1 MVRYIPQALCLILF
15 GFLFSCAFS
24 DKSEFQIG
32 ENFVDSPSRI
42 VLIDTMKLYT
52 STVMADSF
60 ATNTASRILI
70 GGWNSSNT
78 GKVSCTSYFELAAGS
93 YSFEAS
99 NVVYD
104 SIVFVMKYDK
114 YYVGDTTKMMTV
126 DIRRI
131 SQTMV
136 LNADKYL
143 SNKASFATDPEPMGK
158 LSFYPS
164 PNHGDSL
171 EVKID
176 NKLGKSLFDM
186 IINKSDTISN
196 ATIFSEFFKGIALT
210 TENFPGVMIGINMG
224 TQSLAPGFR
233 VYYHEKVTAEPGYKK
248 TYFSIPYD
256 ANSIHFNHFDRNFT
270 GSLMAGI
277 ESNGNELGSNE
288 TSGRTILQSGTGLFT
303 KIRIPGIQAIP
314 GIASRIA
321 FISARL
327 TLLPLEASY
336 DKMNPL
342 PDSLAIYIADR
353 KNVITGQLMTSS
365 STAVYALRVTNGEFD
380 NVPYYSADI
389 SPFFNSLLA
398 DLSTNQQTLLIG
410 PVSSSMVNSAKSVI
424 FGRMNSQVKPIA
436 LSVYCYIDKN

>member
-131 SQTMV
+131 SQTMR
-136 LNADKYL
+136 
-143 SNKASFATDPEPMGK
+143 
-158 LSFYPS
+158 
-164 PNHGDSL
+164 
-171 EVKID
+171 
-176 NKLGKSLFDM
+176 
-186 IINKSDTISN
+186 INI
-196 ATIFSEFFKGIALT
+196 
-210 TENFPGVMIGINMG
+210 
-224 TQSLAPGFR
+224 
-233 VYYHEKVTAEPGYKK
+233 
-248 TYFSIPYD
+248 
-256 ANSIHFNHFDRNFT
+256 
-270 GSLMAGI
+270 
-277 ESNGNELGSNE
+277 
-288 TSGRTILQSGTGLFT
+288 
-303 KIRIPGIQAIP
+303 
-314 GIASRIA
+314 
-321 FISARL
+321 
-327 TLLPLEASY
+327 
-336 DKMNPL
+336 
-342 PDSLAIYIADR
+342 
-353 KNVITGQLMTSS
+353 
-365 STAVYALRVTNGEFD
+365 
-380 NVPYYSADI
+380 
-389 SPFFNSLLA
+389 
-398 DLSTNQQTLLIG
+398 
-410 PVSSSMVNSAKSVI
+410 
-424 FGRMNSQVKPIA
+424 
-436 LSVYCYIDKN
+436 